1 MKFVLVDLCRSR
13 WAPLIFNRTRPF
25 SFHPQTK
32 FFSPRYP
39 PITTHRMHHSF
50 PSIDQCSWSNVQNVP
65 CIFPPSPAPS
75 NCSHGSP
82 QIQLDPDD
90 PTSTLF
96 HQNLFRE
103 LEDLYAPPCADV
115 SPIPGRGDVWD
126 AFNLSQLYSANAGLP
141 PLSARQTLPG
151 EQQLVFGDA
160 QSPFP
165 FDMDNFCL
173 TPTVYKNHN
182 PVPTASFS
190 VPDPPPPRF
199 PPLPPPPTAQTSF
212 LPNSQLD
219 GPIFLTYPTPS
230 GTVSTRDD
238 SARQGDSPVTAPP
251 PKRQPSQRAFGRS
264 SKKRKTGKAD
274 INDKIVRAFLYLS
287 HPDAE
292 FSRAQRLC
300 FNAA

>member
-1 MKFVLVDLCRSR
+1 
-13 WAPLIFNRTRPF
+13 
-25 SFHPQTK
+25 
-32 FFSPRYP
+32 
-39 PITTHRMHHSF
+39 
-50 PSIDQCSWSNVQNVP
+50 
-65 CIFPPSPAPS
+65 
-75 NCSHGSP
+75 
-82 QIQLDPDD
+82 
-90 PTSTLF
+90 
-96 HQNLFRE
+96 
-103 LEDLYAPPCADV
+103 
-115 SPIPGRGDVWD
+115 
-126 AFNLSQLYSANAGLP
+126 
-141 PLSARQTLPG
+141 
-151 EQQLVFGDA
+151 
-160 QSPFP
+160 
-165 FDMDNFCL
+165 MDNFCL

-274 INDKIVRAFLYLS
+274 INDKITLLQCCMTVKPESLARHLKSDGHKRNAGLPLDRPEVCSFCNIAFARQDARNRHFRSQHGGGTPPPVGTVYAKLKKPS
-287 HPDAE
+287 ATHP
-292 FSRAQRLC
+292 SLLPKRRK
-300 FNAA
+300 